1 MEFYITQKDWKK
13 VIDYAQASYDEFS
26 SEIGGFMI
34 AKPDKDGNI
43 IISEP
48 EILKQD
54 VTGGTT
60 VMDKEA
66 VADYYVKCVEKHGIG
81 VRFIWWHS
89 HANMKAFWSG
99 TDTNTMEEYSS
110 GDWAAFLVVNI
121 KEEYK
126 FRVCVWNPIEAH
138 EDIELN
144 VLGAKSKKVPK
155 AISESVTK
163 LCSKPASIVS
173 SVKNWRQTSIYDND
187 WYGNYNSSKDF
198 SLSYTS
204 NSYLDTKDNMLLKD
218 GEDYLMQK
226 TLNVIEELN
235 SLYAEGEATFKDWL
249 KSVKEWNAT
258 LKGKKANYSIK
269 ELTENELHENCG
281 YYANYDPIN
290 LLNLEDRD
298 GKNNKV

>member
-155 AISESVTK
+155 TIKDSVSELCTKPTAAIITHN
-163 LCSKPASIVS
+163 
-173 SVKNWRQTSIYDND
+173 KNYTNPRQTSIYSGQSINYWIND
-187 WYGNYNSSKDF
+187 GDDPIDDLMNSGGNLAKATIE
-198 SLSYTS
+198 LI
-204 NSYLDTKDNMLLKD
+204 
-218 GEDYLMQK
+218 GEI
-226 TLNVIEELN
+226 NG
-235 SLYAEGEATFKDWL
+235 LYAEGDFTFKDWL
-249 KSVKEWNAT
+249 KSVKNWNAM
-258 LKGKKANYSIK
+258 LKEKQQTFTID
-269 ELTENELHENCG
+269 ELTENELHYKCG
-281 YYANYDPIN
+281 YYSSYNPVEM
-290 LLNLEDRD
+290 LVLEDMNA
-298 GKNNKV
+298 KNIKV